1 MDVSIVVTA
10 YNYAAY
16 LEGCIASCLAQDPAG
31 LRWEVIVVDDGST
44 DDTPAVLARCQHPQL
59 RSQRI
64 PNSGI
69 EAASNLGFELAQGRH
84 VVRVDADDRLLPGY
98 LKALAPHLGG
108 GHAFLYGD
116 YGVIDGQGQRL
127 HAVQLPAFDPA
138 EVRGRGDFLATGTL
152 YDASVLRALG
162 GYDTTVRNSGLENFE
177 LMLRL
182 LQAGHQG
189 LHLAQ
194 EIFEYRR
201 HGGNLSDQ
209 RRERIIANGHALCAQ
224 HGLGPYRT
232 NAHHPYQLVLER

>member
-1 MDVSIVVTA
+1 MDVSVVVTA

-16 LEGCIASCLAQDPAG
+16 LDGCIDSCLGQQAAG
-31 LRWEVIVVDDGST
+31 LNWEVIVVDDGST
-44 DDTPAVLARCQHPQL
+44 DDTPAVLARRQHPRL

-64 PNSGI
+64 TNSGI
-69 EAASNLGFELAQGRH
+69 EAASNLGFELAQGRY

-98 LKALAPHLGG
+98 LQAMAPHLGG
-108 GHAFLYGD
+108 PQAFIYGD
-116 YGVIDGQGQRL
+116 YRVIDGQGQRL
-127 HAVQLPAFDPA
+127 HSVQLPAFDPV
-138 EVRGRGDFLATGTL
+138 EVRSRGDFLATGTL
-152 YDASVLRALG
+152 VQASVLRALG
-162 GYDTTVRNSGLENFE
+162 GYDTRVRNSGLENFE

-201 HGGNLSDQ
+201 HGGNLSEQ